1 MGGAILLA
9 AVAAAASPC
18 PAHPAT
24 QGQVRSS
31 FVGDVDGDGAPDR
44 VFVSVD
50 ADARPRCA
58 LHLVVVPR
66 SGRPLLARLRP
77 PALDRYSLR
86 TSGWPRVVELVDI
99 DERPGAEIVF
109 TDHAGASTAFL
120 GVFTVRRGRLVG
132 MRLPPG
138 SGNVFAVSPGPYF
151 GSVDC
156 IGGLVVSTTAELRGA
171 WVLVDRRFYRVTGDA
186 FRLVQARRFRL
197 RPGQDLPTT
206 PASIR
211 PFHLCRFR

>member
-9 AVAAAASPC
+9 VLAAAASPC

-24 QGQVRSS
+24 QGHVRSS

-44 VFVSVD
+44 VFVSVV
-50 ADARPRCA
+50 AGARPRCA

-66 SGRPLLARLRP
+66 RGRPLFARLRP
-77 PALDRYSLR
+77 PALDRYAVR

-99 DERPGAEIVF
+99 EERPGAEIVF

-120 GVFTVRRGRLVG
+120 GVFTVRRGRLVR

-156 IGGLVVSTTAELRGA
+156 IGGLVVATAAELRGA
-171 WVLVDRRFYRVTGDA
+171 WVLVDRRFFRVVGRE
-186 FRLVQARRFRL
+186 FRLVRTQRFRL
-197 RPGQDLPTT
+197 GSTT

-211 PFHLCRFR
+211 PFHLCRSR